1 MSIILHELALQGDI
15 RPSPFC
21 WHTRFALE
29 HKKLP
34 YTTAPTPFSGIP
46 HIAGGWQKTVPVIE
60 DTAAGRTVAD
70 SWAIAEYLEGAY
82 AGNPSLFGGAQGKA
96 QAVFVRNWLGAAIR
110 LPMVKMILLDIYKNV
125 QPDDQAYFRT
135 SREQRFG
142 TTLENFAADRSE
154 QLAIV
159 RANLEPLRLTVSEQD
174 YLSGAAPF
182 YADYLVAGYVL
193 WWRAVSPVCLFAD
206 DDPLTAWFTRVMAL
220 YPRIGR
226 ESARAW
232 DGP

>member
-1 MSIILHELALQGDI
+1 MNIILHELAFQGDI

-46 HIAGGWQKTVPVIE
+46 RIAGGGQKTVPVIE
-60 DTAAGRTVAD
+60 DAAAGRTVAD

-82 AGNPSLFGGAQGKA
+82 ADGPSIFGGPQGKA
-96 QAVFVRNWLGAAIR
+96 QAVFVRNWLVTG
-110 LPMVKMILLDIYKNV
+110 LLFPMLKTVLLDIYNNV
-125 QPDDQAYFRT
+125 QPDEQPYFRA

-142 TTLENFAADRSE
+142 TTLENFAADRGE
-154 QLAIV
+154 QLVVV
-159 RANLEPLRLTVSEQD
+159 RKNLEPLRLTVTEQD
-174 YLSGAAPF
+174 YLSGAAPS

-193 WWRAVSPVCLFAD
+193 WWRAVSPTCLFAA
-206 DDPLTAWFTRVMAL
+206 DDPLTAWFTRVLAL
-220 YPRIGR
+220 YPRIAS